1 MKSAI
6 RKDACGGRIASSNPS
21 QRKGS
26 NRRSLARRCGMR
38 KKESKDLIK
47 VESARPVSTFE
58 EVERRFEDFFSRPF
72 SMIAPPWLS
81 VLKMAEGEIAPS
93 IDIYEENGD
102 VVVKAELPGMK
113 KEDIEVNLSEQTIAL
128 SGEKKKEEK
137 VEKKGYYRVERSYG
151 SFRRSFTLPSAVR
164 TDDAIARFKDG
175 VLEIRMPKTEEAK
188 RKVKKVSIE

>member
-1 MKSAI
+1 
-6 RKDACGGRIASSNPS
+6 
-21 QRKGS
+21 
-26 NRRSLARRCGMR
+26 MR